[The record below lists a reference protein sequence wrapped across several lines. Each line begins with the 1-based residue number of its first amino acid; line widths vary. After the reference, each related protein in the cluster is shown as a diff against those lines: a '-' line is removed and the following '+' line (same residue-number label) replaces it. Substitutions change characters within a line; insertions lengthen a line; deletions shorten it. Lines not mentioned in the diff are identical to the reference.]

1 MQTRAFLFVTAILT
15 ACAGKAADL
24 LRDAAI
30 ITSAEW
36 TVPERRAAQ
45 DLRTYLREITG
56 GEIREDL
63 LTAVSLGA
71 VFMGANTYIGNGPN
85 FMVKAIAESEGVA
98 MPSFFGY
105 MAWSVCILVPLLA
118 LAEKDN
124 VQAQYVYALRHTA
137 YAPVELQI
145 KEDRELA
152 FHWTLK
158 AADGGHSRAMAVV
171 ALYYFRGTGT
181 AKNLTEAKKWADQAV
196 TKGQSMGFRVLGD
209 LRREE
214 ARALKAASATA
225 DNKKALADYETAMKE
240 AFAYYRRGADAGERI
255 ALRMM
260 SEGHDEGVPGIPR
273 NYEQGTELLKRSAM
287 RRDLTAI
294 RAMAERLE
302 KGVKAP
308 RDLSQAYAWR
318 LVLSQLTGVDK
329 DAAELARLE
338 GTMGLPEIQRGQND
352 AAKILKELPSEAADA
367 LSRLHTSR

>member
-1 MQTRAFLFVTAILT
+1 MRRN
-15 ACAGKAADL
+15 L
-24 LRDAAI
+24 LRLRPYVIAAFVG
-30 ITSAEW
+30 T
-36 TVPERRAAQ
+36 
-45 DLRTYLREITG
+45 
-56 GEIREDL
+56 
-63 LTAVSLGA
+63 
-71 VFMGANTYIGNGPN
+71 
-85 FMVKAIAESEGVA
+85 
-98 MPSFFGY
+98 
-105 MAWSVCILVPLLA
+105 ILVVDLSNQWEVPIAQIPREFYERYVDTLDPH
-118 LAEKDN
+118 AEKEVLLKLANEGN

-137 YAPVELQI
+137 YAPVELKI

-158 AADGGHSRAMAVV
+158 AAGGGHSRAMAVV

-181 AKNLTEAKKWADQAV
+181 TKDAAAARHWADQAV
-196 TKGQSMGFRVLGD
+196 AKGQSMGFRVLGD

-225 DNKKALADYETAMKE
+225 DNKKALSDYETAMKE

-260 SEGHDEGVPGIPR
+260 SEGHDEGVPGMPR
-273 NYEQGTELLKRSAM
+273 NYELGTEFLRRSAM

-338 GTMGLPEIQRGQND
+338 GTMELAEIQRGQND
-352 AAKILKELPSEAADA
+352 AAKILKELPSEASDA

>member
-1 MQTRAFLFVTAILT
+1 MRSNLAWLRPYVFGTVLAGILT
-15 ACAGKAADL
+15 FDL
-24 LRDAAI
+24 SNQWEVPIRLIPKEFFERYVDGFDPHAEP
-30 ITSAEW
+30 SA
-36 TVPERRAAQ
+36 
-45 DLRTYLREITG
+45 
-56 GEIREDL
+56 
-63 LTAVSLGA
+63 
-71 VFMGANTYIGNGPN
+71 
-85 FMVKAIAESEGVA
+85 
-98 MPSFFGY
+98 
-105 MAWSVCILVPLLA
+105 LLA
-118 LAEKDN
+118 LAEKNN

-152 FHWTLK
+152 FRWTLK
-158 AADGGHSRAMAVV
+158 AAEGGHSRAMAVV

-181 AKNLTEAKKWADQAV
+181 AKNLKEAKNWADQAV
-196 TKGQSMGFRVLGD
+196 AKGQSMGFRVLGD

-214 ARALKAASATA
+214 ARALKATSATA
-225 DNKKALADYETAMKE
+225 ENKKALAEYETAMKE

-260 SEGHDEGVPGIPR
+260 SEGHDEGVPGMPR
-273 NYEQGTELLKRSAM
+273 NYELGTEFLRRSAM

-338 GTMGLPEIQRGQND
+338 GTMGLPEIQRGQNE
-352 AAKILKELPSEAADA
+352 AAKILKELPSETSDA
-367 LSRLHTSR
+367 LSRLNPGR

>member
-1 MQTRAFLFVTAILT
+1 MRSNLAWVRPYVFGTVLAGILT
-15 ACAGKAADL
+15 FDL
-24 LRDAAI
+24 SNQWEVPIRLIPREFFERYVDGFDPH
-30 ITSAEW
+30 AE
-36 TVPERRAAQ
+36 P
-45 DLRTYLREITG
+45 
-56 GEIREDL
+56 
-63 LTAVSLGA
+63 AV
-71 VFMGANTYIGNGPN
+71 
-85 FMVKAIAESEGVA
+85 
-98 MPSFFGY
+98 
-105 MAWSVCILVPLLA
+105 LLA
-118 LAEKDN
+118 LAQKDN
-124 VQAQYVYALRHTA
+124 IQAQYVYALRHTA
-137 YAPVELQI
+137 YAPVELKI

-152 FHWTLK
+152 FLWTLK
-158 AADGGHSRAMAVV
+158 AAGGGHSRAMAVV

-181 AKNLTEAKKWADQAV
+181 TKDAAAARHWADQAV
-196 TKGQSMGFRVLGD
+196 AKGQSMGFRVLGD

-225 DNKKALADYETAMKE
+225 DSKKALSDYETAMKE

-260 SEGHDEGVPGIPR
+260 SEGHDEGVPGMPR
-273 NYEQGTELLKRSAM
+273 NYELGTEFLRRSAM

-338 GTMGLPEIQRGQND
+338 GRMELAEIQRGQND
-352 AAKILKELPSEAADA
+352 AAKTLKELPSEASDA

>member
-1 MQTRAFLFVTAILT
+1 MRMWGQAQNEARSGHKQAHRPPLSIVMLLAPCLG
-15 ACAGKAADL
+15 AGGDLDDIMRGHL
-24 LRDAAI
+24 LRLRPYLFGGLLSVILAMDLSNQWEVPIRLIPREFFERYIDGFNPHAEPAA
-30 ITSAEW
+30 
-36 TVPERRAAQ
+36 
-45 DLRTYLREITG
+45 
-56 GEIREDL
+56 
-63 LTAVSLGA
+63 
-71 VFMGANTYIGNGPN
+71 
-85 FMVKAIAESEGVA
+85 
-98 MPSFFGY
+98 
-105 MAWSVCILVPLLA
+105 LLA

-352 AAKILKELPSEAADA
+352 AAKILKELPSEASDA

>member
-1 MQTRAFLFVTAILT
+1 MRMWGQAQNEARSGHKQAHRPPLSIVMLLAPCLG
-15 ACAGKAADL
+15 AGGDLDDIMRGHL
-24 LRDAAI
+24 LRLRPYLFGGLLSVILAMDLSNQWEVPIRLIPREFFERYIDGFNPHAEPAA
-30 ITSAEW
+30 
-36 TVPERRAAQ
+36 
-45 DLRTYLREITG
+45 
-56 GEIREDL
+56 
-63 LTAVSLGA
+63 
-71 VFMGANTYIGNGPN
+71 
-85 FMVKAIAESEGVA
+85 
-98 MPSFFGY
+98 
-105 MAWSVCILVPLLA
+105 LLA

-338 GTMGLPEIQRGQND
+338 GTMDLPEIQRGQND
-352 AAKILKELPSEAADA
+352 AAKILKELPSEASDA

>member
-1 MQTRAFLFVTAILT
+1 MRGHLLRLRPYLFGGFLSVILT
-15 ACAGKAADL
+15 MDL
-24 LRDAAI
+24 SNQWEVPIQLIPREFFERYVDGFDPH
-30 ITSAEW
+30 AEPA
-36 TVPERRAAQ
+36 T
-45 DLRTYLREITG
+45 
-56 GEIREDL
+56 
-63 LTAVSLGA
+63 
-71 VFMGANTYIGNGPN
+71 
-85 FMVKAIAESEGVA
+85 
-98 MPSFFGY
+98 
-105 MAWSVCILVPLLA
+105 LLA

-145 KEDRELA
+145 KEDRERA
-152 FHWTLK
+152 FYWTLK
-158 AADGGHSRAMAVV
+158 AANGGHSRAMAVV

-181 AKNLTEAKKWADQAV
+181 TKDAAAARDWAHQAV
-196 TKGQSMGFRVLGD
+196 AKGQPMGFRVLGD

-214 ARALKAASATA
+214 ARALKATSATV
-225 DNKKALADYETAMKE
+225 DEKKALSDYETAMKE

-260 SEGHDEGVPGIPR
+260 SEGHDEGVPGMPR
-273 NYEQGTELLKRSAM
+273 NYELGTEFLRRSAM

-318 LVLSQLTGVDK
+318 LVLSQLTGADK
-329 DAAELARLE
+329 DAVELARLE
-338 GTMGLPEIQRGQND
+338 STMGLPEIQRGQND
-352 AAKILKELPSEAADA
+352 AAKILKELPSEASDA

>member
-1 MQTRAFLFVTAILT
+1 MRMWGQAQNEARSGHKQAHRPPLSIVVLLAPCLG
-15 ACAGKAADL
+15 AGGDLDDIMRGHL
-24 LRDAAI
+24 LRLRPYLFGGLLSVILAMDLSKQWEVPIPLIPREFFERYIDGFNPHAEPAA
-30 ITSAEW
+30 
-36 TVPERRAAQ
+36 
-45 DLRTYLREITG
+45 
-56 GEIREDL
+56 
-63 LTAVSLGA
+63 
-71 VFMGANTYIGNGPN
+71 
-85 FMVKAIAESEGVA
+85 
-98 MPSFFGY
+98 
-105 MAWSVCILVPLLA
+105 LLA

-352 AAKILKELPSEAADA
+352 AAKILKELPSEASDA

>member
-1 MQTRAFLFVTAILT
+1 MRMWGQAQNEARSGHKQAHLPPLSIVMLLAPCLG
-15 ACAGKAADL
+15 AGGDLDDIMRGHL
-24 LRDAAI
+24 LRLRPYLFGGLLSVILAMDLSNQWEVPIRLIPREFFERYVDGFNPHAEPAA
-30 ITSAEW
+30 
-36 TVPERRAAQ
+36 
-45 DLRTYLREITG
+45 
-56 GEIREDL
+56 
-63 LTAVSLGA
+63 
-71 VFMGANTYIGNGPN
+71 
-85 FMVKAIAESEGVA
+85 
-98 MPSFFGY
+98 
-105 MAWSVCILVPLLA
+105 LLA

-338 GTMGLPEIQRGQND
+338 GTMGLNEVQRGQND
-352 AAKILKELPSEAADA
+352 AAKILAELPSEAADA

>member
-1 MQTRAFLFVTAILT
+1 LDEAMRRNLAWLRPYAFGTVLAGILT
-15 ACAGKAADL
+15 FDLSNQWEVPVSHLPREFFERYVDGFDPHAD
-24 LRDAAI
+24 
-30 ITSAEW
+30 
-36 TVPERRAAQ
+36 P
-45 DLRTYLREITG
+45 
-56 GEIREDL
+56 
-63 LTAVSLGA
+63 AV
-71 VFMGANTYIGNGPN
+71 
-85 FMVKAIAESEGVA
+85 
-98 MPSFFGY
+98 
-105 MAWSVCILVPLLA
+105 LLA
-118 LAEKDN
+118 LAEKGN

-152 FHWTLK
+152 FRWTLK

-196 TKGQSMGFRVLGD
+196 AKGQPMGFRVLGD

-225 DNKKALADYETAMKE
+225 DNKKALSDYETAMKE

-260 SEGHDEGVPGIPR
+260 SEGHDEGVPGMPR
-273 NYEQGTELLKRSAM
+273 NYELGTELLRRSAM

>member
-1 MQTRAFLFVTAILT
+1 MRSKLVRLKPYLFGGLLSVVLT
-15 ACAGKAADL
+15 IDLSNQWEVPVDRIPGEFFERYVDSFDPHAKPDALLKLADAGN
-24 LRDAAI
+24 
-30 ITSAEW
+30 
-36 TVPERRAAQ
+36 P
-45 DLRTYLREITG
+45 
-56 GEIREDL
+56 
-63 LTAVSLGA
+63 
-71 VFMGANTYIGNGPN
+71 
-85 FMVKAIAESEGVA
+85 
-98 MPSFFGY
+98 
-105 MAWSVCILVPLLA
+105 
-118 LAEKDN
+118 
-124 VQAQYVYALRHTA
+124 QAQYVYALRHTA

-145 KEDRELA
+145 KEDRVRA
-152 FHWTLK
+152 FDYTLK
-158 AADGGHSRAMAVV
+158 AAKGGHSRAMAVV

-181 AKNLTEAKKWADQAV
+181 TKDVTEARNWAKAAV
-196 TKGQSMGFRVLGD
+196 AKGQSMGFRVLGD

-214 ARALKAASATA
+214 ALVLKATLTVSE
-225 DNKKALADYETAMKE
+225 NKKALADYETAMKE

-273 NYEQGTELLKRSAM
+273 NYELGTEFLRRSAM

-338 GTMGLPEIQRGQND
+338 GTMGLQEIQRGQND
-352 AAKILKELPSEAADA
+352 AAKILAELPSEAADA

>member
-1 MQTRAFLFVTAILT
+1 MRMWGQAQNEARSGHKQAHRPPLSIVVLLAPCLG
-15 ACAGKAADL
+15 AGGDLDDIMRGHL
-24 LRDAAI
+24 LRLRPYLFGGLLSVILAMDLSNQWEVPIRLIPREFFERYIDGFNPHAEPAA
-30 ITSAEW
+30 
-36 TVPERRAAQ
+36 
-45 DLRTYLREITG
+45 
-56 GEIREDL
+56 
-63 LTAVSLGA
+63 
-71 VFMGANTYIGNGPN
+71 
-85 FMVKAIAESEGVA
+85 
-98 MPSFFGY
+98 
-105 MAWSVCILVPLLA
+105 LLA

-196 TKGQSMGFRVLGD
+196 AKGQSMGFRVLGD

-214 ARALKAASATA
+214 ARALKAPSATA
-225 DNKKALADYETAMKE
+225 DNKKTLSDYETAMKE

-260 SEGHDEGVPGIPR
+260 SEGHDEGVPGMPR
-273 NYEQGTELLKRSAM
+273 NYELGTELLRRSAM

-352 AAKILKELPSEAADA
+352 AAKILKELPSEASDA